1 MADSR
6 RSIPNP
12 FRRRQPPPPV
22 PVLPRDEPDPL
33 ISPEPRPPE
42 KGNSE
47 EQQPRGFRRRRTTL
61 PRNTRGWSRAIV
73 WSLIGLTGFSVIYGL
88 VARIET
94 SINANGK
101 LRPVGGVHS
110 VIAPFNAPVQQVLV
124 REGQAVR
131 KGQPLIQLREVAI
144 KEQRS
149 RLESQQSLWR
159 KETNLLALQLG
170 LPALPPTSPEAR
182 RELEVETSEVAL
194 RQEAAI
200 RELARARVNQTQQA
214 IDLEAMRKK
223 LAINENISARM
234 HKLVREGAMSRLELD
249 RQKERQIELLGAIRR
264 TEQEL
269 ESARL
274 RVGES
279 ELKKRQILTGNL
291 KEIYV
296 QYDNARSQLTDVEA
310 RLDDL
315 NDRLLLGKLI
325 APIDGVVFDLQ
336 VKAGEI
342 VSPARPALL
351 LVPQGKLEAE
361 LQVSNKDI
369 GFLDVGMPVEIRVTS
384 FPFTDYGSIKG
395 TLRRLG
401 ADAKEPD
408 ALNPQEH
415 FTTMVSIDRSVLSRD
430 GTTYPLRPGMAV
442 TALIQLGSRPV
453 ISLISDRFG
462 MFMES
467 TRTIR

>member
-1 MADSR
+1 
-6 RSIPNP
+6 
-12 FRRRQPPPPV
+12 
-22 PVLPRDEPDPL
+22 
-33 ISPEPRPPE
+33 
-42 KGNSE
+42 
-47 EQQPRGFRRRRTTL
+47 
-61 PRNTRGWSRAIV
+61 
-73 WSLIGLTGFSVIYGL
+73 
-88 VARIET
+88 
-94 SINANGK
+94 
-101 LRPVGGVHS
+101 
-110 VIAPFNAPVQQVLV
+110 
-124 REGQAVR
+124 
-131 KGQPLIQLREVAI
+131 
-144 KEQRS
+144 
-149 RLESQQSLWR
+149 
-159 KETNLLALQLG
+159 LQLG